1 MFRDAITELFET
13 ELQGRF
19 TSRARSG
26 MMSVLNYVGGYGKY
40 RGEGGKGGVGGVSGR
55 KQQKHGLEK
64 VWGIKQVYIMEILL
78 ELGVNWEMLIKVG
91 YLPGNGS
98 SVSPTF
104 GEGKSSTQVGAGGD
118 EDM

>member
-40 RGEGGKGGVGGVSGR
+40 RGEGGKGVGWWCKRGEVP
-55 KQQKHGLEK
+55 QKHPLEK
-64 VWGIKQVYIMEILL
+64 VWGIKQVYHEDINL
-78 ELGVNWEMLIKVG
+78 
-91 YLPGNGS
+91 
-98 SVSPTF
+98 VSTGRCF
-104 GEGKSSTQVGAGGD
+104 CWKLK
-118 EDM
+118 